1 MLVEKINNKARDIL
15 GQVVFPTEPWKADP
29 LENKAGASSF
39 ESLHGS
45 TVGCGQL

>member
-1 MLVEKINNKARDIL
+1 MEKINNRARDIP

-39 ESLHGS
+39 KSLHGS
-45 TVGCGQL
+45 MVGRGQL